1 MAWPCCEG
9 GSWFINLHHC
19 KQLVSDLE
27 ADPQRLPAFYCEVE
41 QAIEWLMTATFES
54 KNKGEK
60 QRLSA
65 VELRLRLVLDRFKKE
80 RAN

>member
-1 MAWPCCEG
+1 M
-9 GSWFINLHHC
+9 NLTHF

-27 ADPQRLPAFYCEVE
+27 ADPQRLPAFFCEVE
-41 QAIEWLMTATFES
+41 QSIEWLMDATFES

-60 QRLSA
+60 QRLAA

-80 RAN
+80 RVN